1 MMTEKLLAG
10 LPEKTELFASGHLA
24 CAGCGCTSALRLA
37 LKASG
42 QDVIVVSA
50 TGCME
55 VVSSA
60 YPLTAWKIPWIH
72 ATFENASAVASGIAA
87 ALKHEK
93 SKTKVM
99 AIGGDGGTFDIGFQ
113 ALSGALE
120 RNTDFTYVCYDNSAY
135 MNTGIQRSGATPKYA
150 ATTTSPAR
158 KVIHGKV
165 EQKKH
170 MPFIVAAHSNTY
182 VATANMAFP
191 SDYYNKVKKALAH
204 KGPAYVQVF
213 SPCVP
218 GWRIAA
224 NMTVEVAKRAYL
236 SKVTPLYEIED
247 GVLKFSMKPS
257 KPIPV
262 KEYLELQGRFKHL
275 NDKEIAEIQA
285 FAESEFSRLEAIEK
299 SGGKIENR

>member
-1 MMTEKLLAG
+1 MSENLLAG
-10 LPEKTELFASGHLA
+10 LPEKTELFAPGHLA

-42 QDVIVVSA
+42 KDVVVISA

-60 YPLTAWKIPWIH
+60 YPTTAWRVPWIH

-87 ALKHEK
+87 AFKH
-93 SKTKVM
+93 SNVKTKILT
-99 AIGGDGGTFDIGFQ
+99 IGGDGGTFDIGFQ
-113 ALSGALE
+113 SLSGALE
-120 RNTDFTYVCYDNSAY
+120 RNTNFTYVCYDNSAY

-150 ATTTSPAR
+150 ATTTSPAG

-165 EQKKH
+165 EQKKN
-170 MPFIVAAHSNTY
+170 MPFIVASHSNTY

-191 SDYYNKVKKALAH
+191 VDYYNKVKKGLEH
-204 KGPAYVQVF
+204 DGPAYIQVF

-218 GWRIAA
+218 GWKIQS

-236 SKVTPLYEIED
+236 SKITPLYEIEN

-262 KEYLELQGRFKHL
+262 KDYLKLQGRFKHL
-275 NDKEIAEIQA
+275 NDK
-285 FAESEFSRLEAIEK
+285 
-299 SGGKIENR
+299 